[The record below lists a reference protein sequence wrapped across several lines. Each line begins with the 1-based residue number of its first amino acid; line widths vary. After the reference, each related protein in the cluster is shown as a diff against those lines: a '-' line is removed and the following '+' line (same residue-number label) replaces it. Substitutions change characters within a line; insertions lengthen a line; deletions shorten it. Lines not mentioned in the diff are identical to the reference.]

1 MQLVSLGLLTLYM
14 FRTRFVS
21 IFRSRYT
28 NCRCSHQCVSM
39 GVGWYVYVET
49 GYGVHEDDD
58 VYWSS
63 LLHHISTF

>member
-28 NCRCSHQCVSM
+28 KPWRQPPVCVNGC
-39 GVGWYVYVET
+39 GVVYVRWIR
-49 GYGVHEDDD
+49 V
-58 VYWSS
+58 
-63 LLHHISTF
+63 